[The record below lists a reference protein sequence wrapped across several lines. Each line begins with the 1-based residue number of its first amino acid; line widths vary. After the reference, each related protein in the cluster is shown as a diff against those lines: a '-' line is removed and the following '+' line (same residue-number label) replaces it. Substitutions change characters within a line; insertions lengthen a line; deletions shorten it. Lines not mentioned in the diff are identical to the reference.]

1 MDKKRVAG
9 KLLYGVKYEPK
20 VGGGKRTTYLKDGS
34 GARAHTI
41 SYSDGCVTVYQHRDG
56 RITGYHADS
65 RGNTLSKFDQPEG
78 KRINRHPH
86 HDEGPPRSVPDRPSM
101 LQLFAD
107 SWRRAINMYRR

>member
-65 RGNTLSKFDQPEG
+65 RGNTLVSRQG
-78 KRINRHPH
+78 IRT
-86 HDEGPPRSVPDRPSM
+86 V
-101 LQLFAD
+101 
-107 SWRRAINMYRR
+107 WRVGAVAAGSSGGLSGTAR